1 MLARQL
7 KVALDKRFPN
17 YICVL
22 PGAMSTFVDPRYK
35 SLNFS
40 AEQQETTINGLVQ
53 YFTTEMHKNVLSSIA
68 PGPTVTPAAAVAA
81 AAAASSSSTSSSVT
95 ASASNTNSQYSGNSA
110 TGRGNL
116 WDALDNMIRMASS
129 NITSYISS
137 LSDVNMYL
145 SC

>member
-22 PGAMSTFVDPRYK
+22 PGAMSTSVDSRYK

-53 YFTTEMHKNVLSSIA
+53 YFTTELHKNVPSIIT
-68 PGPTVTPAAAVAA
+68 PGPAVTP
-81 AAAASSSSTSSSVT
+81 AAAASSSSVGSSAT
-95 ASASNTNSQYSGNSA
+95 ASPSNTNSQSSSNSA
-110 TGRGNL
+110 TGRGSL
-116 WDALDNMIRMASS
+116 WNALDNMIRVASS

-137 LSDVNMYL
+137 LPDVNMYL
-145 SC
+145 SSWAS